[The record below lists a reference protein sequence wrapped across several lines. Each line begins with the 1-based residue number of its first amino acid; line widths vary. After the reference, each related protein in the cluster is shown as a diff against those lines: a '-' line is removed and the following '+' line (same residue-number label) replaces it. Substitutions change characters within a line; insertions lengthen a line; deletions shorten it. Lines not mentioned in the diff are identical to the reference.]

1 MSKLNV
7 VFSEVKRIE
16 KIEVADKVFELNEIY
31 PYGDGGIIMMLLDN
45 KAIRK
50 EYKEMGF
57 TDDECGFGRYNDG
70 NNIGISIDEVVC
82 GIHVS
87 LGKELYTTY
96 YDSEGYE
103 LFED

>member
-31 PYGDGGIIMMLLDN
+31 PYGDGGRIMMLLDN

-57 TDDECGFGRYNDG
+57 TNDECGFGRYNDG

-87 LGKELYTTY
+87 LGDELYTTY

>member
-31 PYGDGGIIMMLLDN
+31 PYGDGGRIMMLLDN

-87 LGKELYTTY
+87 LGEELYTTY

>member
-31 PYGDGGIIMMLLDN
+31 PYGDGGRIMMLLDN
-45 KAIRK
+45 KAIIK

-57 TDDECGFGRYNDG
+57 TDDECGFERYNDG
-70 NNIGISIDEVVC
+70 NNIDISIDEVVC